1 MKPAIRKS
9 FQILAPGSSLRRRV
23 AFSLALA
30 RLILVPVILLAAYYL
45 FKMGF
50 IVDQIVNVDASAATY
65 AQQVSIEMLEA
76 RRAERSYLLLRD
88 GAHLQANQEATA
100 KARET
105 FEDIR
110 KLGPDNDSATD
121 MAEAELDLY
130 EKQFAGAVDVMQQ
143 RGKLPS
149 DRIQAVVRAYEQDL
163 DELLR
168 TAKYRKRSQ
177 LVEDLRKQAG
187 SFDAQISETVKE
199 GNPALRQVTEDMQT
213 SSQRILQFA
222 SQIEER
228 NWRRVKNDRAEARRL
243 LREAEWALSIVSA
256 LTLLFSVWVSFILP
270 RQVVK
275 PLISLKEAV
284 DHAARGNYEIE
295 FDIRGEG
302 EVVELAK
309 SLRTMFSAVR
319 QKQ

>member
-1 MKPAIRKS
+1 MKLAIRKS

-23 AFSLALA
+23 AYSLALA

-76 RRAERSYLLLRD
+76 RRAERNYLLLRD
-88 GAHLQANQEATA
+88 DAHLQANQEATA

-143 RGKLPS
+143 PGKLPS

-213 SSQRILQFA
+213 SSQRILQLA

-270 RQVVK
+270 RQVVQ

-284 DHAARGNYEIE
+284 DHAAGGNYEIE

-309 SLRTMFSAVR
+309 SLRNMFSAVR